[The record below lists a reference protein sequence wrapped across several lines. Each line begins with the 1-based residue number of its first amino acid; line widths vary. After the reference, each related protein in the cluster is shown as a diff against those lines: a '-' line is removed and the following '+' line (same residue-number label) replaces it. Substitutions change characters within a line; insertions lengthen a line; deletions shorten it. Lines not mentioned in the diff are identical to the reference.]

1 MVVIAIIEGS
11 PVDYET
17 VEEKHLMQL
26 VVGRVSDQ
34 QQMVGRVSYLQQ
46 MVVRVSYLQQKWL

>member
-1 MVVIAIIEGS
+1 MVVTAIIEGS

-26 VVGRVSDQ
+26 VVGKVSDQ

-46 MVVRVSYLQQKWL
+46 KWL